1 MTLTVQDETPSTS
14 VRVEQVAKGVKRNTK
29 QAQLGKTTKLI
40 NKKPQAKQKRDGE
53 VGAFFM
59 TTFKS
64 VVGKLANNMVSLYA
78 VARAVAAVM
87 ALVSVVASSSAVFR
101 IVLVASEGK

>member
-1 MTLTVQDETPSTS
+1 MLSRSRTKAQHETD
-14 VRVEQVAKGVKRNTK
+14 
-29 QAQLGKTTKLI
+29 KTTKLI
-40 NKKPQAKQKRDGE
+40 NKKPQAKQKQNRDGE

-59 TTFKS
+59 TTFES
-64 VVGKLANNMVSLYA
+64 VAGKMANNIVSPYA
-78 VARAVAAVM
+78 VARAVAAVI